1 MIKYLREKLSE
12 ITEQLNDAIYDIGLF
27 YDHCE
32 ELILRHRTI
41 TKVLYNYEEL
51 ILRHRTITKVLY
63 MCIEYKNVDTLKA
76 LLADKI
82 RMEQILQKG
91 YNRLYSNNDS
101 TYDEYSE
108 LTYQSNIVIDI
119 LSEVIEFINSHK

>member
-1 MIKYLREKLSE
+1 MKNGDELYKEVNMIKYLREKLSE
-12 ITEQLNDAIYDIGLF
+12 ITEQLNDAIYDIDLF
-27 YDHCE
+27 YDH
-32 ELILRHRTI
+32 
-41 TKVLYNYEEL
+41 YEEL

-91 YNRLYSNNDS
+91 YNRHYSNNDI

-119 LSEVIEFINSHK
+119 LFEVIEFINSHK

>member
-12 ITEQLNDAIYDIGLF
+12 ITEQLNDAIYDIDLF
-27 YDHCE
+27 YDH
-32 ELILRHRTI
+32 
-41 TKVLYNYEEL
+41 YEEL

-82 RMEQILQKG
+82 RMEQMLQKG
-91 YNRLYSNNDS
+91 YNRHYSNNDI
-101 TYDEYSE
+101 TCDEYSE
-108 LTYQSNIVIDI
+108 LTDQSNIVIDI
-119 LSEVIEFINSHK
+119 LSEVIEFINSHR

>member
-12 ITEQLNDAIYDIGLF
+12 ITEQFNDAIYDH
-27 YDHCE
+27 YE
-32 ELILRHRTI
+32 EWILRHRTI
-41 TKVLYNYEEL
+41 S
-51 ILRHRTITKVLY
+51 KVLY

-91 YNRLYSNNDS
+91 YNRHYSNNVI

-108 LTYQSNIVIDI
+108 LIDQSNIVIGI

>member
-12 ITEQLNDAIYDIGLF
+12 ITEQLNDAIYDIDLF
-27 YDHCE
+27 YDH
-32 ELILRHRTI
+32 
-41 TKVLYNYEEL
+41 YEEL

-91 YNRLYSNNDS
+91 YNRHYSNN
-101 TYDEYSE
+101 DEYSE
-108 LTYQSNIVIDI
+108 LTDQSNIVIDI

>member
-1 MIKYLREKLSE
+1 MIKYLREKLFK
-12 ITEQLNDAIYDIGLF
+12 ITEQLNDAIYDIDLF
-27 YDHCE
+27 YDQ
-32 ELILRHRTI
+32 
-41 TKVLYNYEEL
+41 YEEL
-51 ILRHRTITKVLY
+51 ILRHRKITKVLYMCIEHSTITKVLY

-91 YNRLYSNNDS
+91 YNRRYSNNDI

-119 LSEVIEFINSHK
+119 LSEVIEFNIEID

>member
-1 MIKYLREKLSE
+1 MIQYTCNKDKEVNKNMIKYLREKLSE
-12 ITEQLNDAIYDIGLF
+12 ITEKLNDAIYDIDLF
-27 YDHCE
+27 YDH
-32 ELILRHRTI
+32 
-41 TKVLYNYEEL
+41 YEEL

-91 YNRLYSNNDS
+91 YNRHYSNNDI

-108 LTYQSNIVIDI
+108 LTDQSNIVIDI
-119 LSEVIEFINSHK
+119 LSEVIEFINSHR

>member
-1 MIKYLREKLSE
+1 MIKYLRDKLFE
-12 ITEQLNDAIYDIGLF
+12 ITEQLNDAIYDQ
-27 YDHCE
+27 
-32 ELILRHRTI
+32 
-41 TKVLYNYEEL
+41 YEEL

-91 YNRLYSNNDS
+91 YNRRYSNNDI

-119 LSEVIEFINSHK
+119 LSEVIEFNIEID